1 MKPATASRIA
11 LRLSLGHLGR
21 IRMAYGSRHGLDHGI
36 ALRRPHRLS
45 REQHR
50 ISKTVS
56 RIGAFAPVLGIV
68 LLVFELWACARV
80 DPVFL
85 KSRSLIPDF

>member
-1 MKPATASRIA
+1 MRPDKGVTHRFTSFTWT
-11 LRLSLGHLGR
+11 LGR
-21 IRMAYGSRHGLDHGI
+21 IRMAVGSRRQLDHGI

-68 LLVFELWACARV
+68 LLVFELWACAH
-80 DPVFL
+80 
-85 KSRSLIPDF
+85 